1 MKIHV
6 EKDFLLILLGLVEW
20 AEAISADI
28 GVQVIQYGPWHKLAD
43 IRTKQDTLAGIR
55 RELQKVINGGEASE
69 ARATSTNKPKKL
81 VRFYDRN
88 RKTKGE

>member
-6 EKDFLLILLGLVEW
+6 EKKLLLKLLGLVER
-20 AEAISADI
+20 AEALTADI
-28 GVQVIQYGPWHKLAD
+28 GVQVLQHGPWHKLTF
-43 IRTKQDTLAGIR
+43 IRTKQYTLAAIR
-55 RELQKVINGGEASE
+55 LELQKVIADGEASE
-69 ARATSTNKPKKL
+69 ARATSTNKPKKP